1 MSDFDRIKQR
11 GERLKKMMNESLSP
25 DRAWEKI
32 HDPHSPPKRY
42 PNPNF
47 LTNPDVNDPRNFNEN
62 GGNDE
67 DEDFYDY
74 LSDEEEKGKGT
85 RKFESDQDDKDDKRR
100 RQHAIDEEEAQNRIK
115 ELEKK
120 KKIEEMRKKNEKEAQ
135 IKYQMQ
141 QINKPRVVDP
151 FARQPDPPLVLQ
163 LYLRIYGAMY
173 IDPRDISLI
182 KNGEQ
187 KLSDMNIFRNTFIQY
202 KDFPKGNK
210 QRTLIFWNTNSP
222 IFNYKAYF
230 PFIVREDMMALLSKF
245 FFVFEVWDQ
254 ITADKHN
261 WVGFTKLSLSWFF
274 KSLMF
279 QENGLLNTSYFEDEG
294 NAYPMVGFDDNAEIV
309 NFEGKCV
316 GWLKLTCALGS
327 PNQVNLFDSIQAER
341 DRTRLE
347 EEEEKKRQEKRK
359 K

>member
-1 MSDFDRIKQR
+1 MTEFDRIKQR

-32 HDPHSPPKRY
+32 HDPNSPPKRY

-47 LTNPDVNDPRNFNEN
+47 LTNPDANDQRNYNEK

-74 LSDEEEKGKGT
+74 LSDEEDKLNGN
-85 RKFESDQDDKDDKRR
+85 RKSDSNQDDQKR
-100 RQHAIDEEEAQNRIK
+100 RQHAIDEEDAQNRIK
-115 ELEKK
+115 ELERKRK
-120 KKIEEMRKKNEKEAQ
+120 LDELRKKSEQEAQ

-141 QINKPRVVDP
+141 QINKTRVVDP

-173 IDPRDISLI
+173 INPRDITLI
-182 KNGEQ
+182 TNGEQ
-187 KLSDMNIFRNTFIQY
+187 KLSDMNVFRNTFIQY

-210 QRTLIFWNTNSP
+210 QRTPIFWNTNSP

-254 ITADKHN
+254 MTADKHN
-261 WVGFTKLSLSWFF
+261 
-274 KSLMF
+274 
-279 QENGLLNTSYFEDEG
+279 
-294 NAYPMVGFDDNAEIV
+294 
-309 NFEGKCV
+309 
-316 GWLKLTCALGS
+316 
-327 PNQVNLFDSIQAER
+327 
-341 DRTRLE
+341 
-347 EEEEKKRQEKRK
+347 
-359 K
+359 